1 MNTIPNPDNWMDV
14 ATILLVALIAAVPSW
29 LALRSH
35 KAVRDQAGAVE
46 DIKAQV
52 VNGHEGKPALRAD
65 IDMIREEIAGIRDEL
80 RGGFAALR
88 GDIGEERATRRSEDA
103 AIRDQIARRYPR

>member
-1 MNTIPNPDNWMDV
+1 MNTIPNPDSWMDV
-14 ATILLVALIAAVPSW
+14 FTILMVSAIVAVPSW
-29 LALRSH
+29 LAARNH
-35 KAVRDQAGAVE
+35 KVVRA
-46 DIKAQV
+46 IKDQV
-52 VNGHEGKPALRAD
+52 VNGHATPMREDL
-65 IDMIREEIAGIRDEL
+65 DMLREEIAGLRDEV

>member
-14 ATILLVALIAAVPSW
+14 VTILVATAIVAVPSW
-29 LALRSH
+29 LAARNH
-35 KAVRDQAGAVE
+35 KVIKAVKD
-46 DIKAQV
+46 QV
-52 VNGHEGKPALRAD
+52 VNGHTTPMREDL
-65 IDMIREEIAGIRDEL
+65 DMLREEIAGLRDEV

>member
-14 ATILLVALIAAVPSW
+14 VTILVATAIVAVPSW
-29 LALRSH
+29 LAARNH
-35 KAVRDQAGAVE
+35 KVIKAVKD
-46 DIKAQV
+46 QV
-52 VNGHEGKPALRAD
+52 VNGHTTPMRED
-65 IDMIREEIAGIRDEL
+65 IDLLRGEIAGLRDEV